1 MQSCVPCSWIRNLA
15 THRCIFTTTAQQ
27 CRNKVPSA
35 NRKWC
40 HYATIDARTAS
51 GLVCACATFHHT
63 SRTWEN
69 RMADWT
75 APSFSS
81 SSSGMRLKKNVS
93 VCASFKQ
100 NFAVQQL
107 KNADQGC
114 KRERLREARDWRAVQ
129 TEQNKESK
137 LNISQCVELVL
148 FCFLTWMY
156 ILHLYNFFSPNDVTT
171 HQIIEYIFLFC
182 VCVLKKFDFLPM
194 ARWWRELAKR
204 TSCNEI
210 SNHRF
215 KLLKTNRTPPKKGI
229 LGKTKQKNLL

>member
-1 MQSCVPCSWIRNLA
+1 MARDFFVSGVGVQSCVSCSWIRNLA
-15 THRCIFTTTAQQ
+15 THRCFFTTTAQQ

-51 GLVCACATFHHT
+51 GLVCACVTFHHT

-81 SSSGMRLKKNVS
+81 SSSGMRLKKKKNVS

-148 FCFLTWMY
+148 FCFLNLDVYTPLVQLLFSEWRHDTPNNW
-156 ILHLYNFFSPNDVTT
+156 IHLLV
-171 HQIIEYIFLFC
+171 LC
-182 VCVLKKFDFLPM
+182 VCVCLKKLTFYQ
-194 ARWWRELAKR
+194 WRDGGA
-204 TSCNEI
+204 S
-210 SNHRF
+210 
-215 KLLKTNRTPPKKGI
+215 
-229 LGKTKQKNLL
+229 